1 MGIVMACLAVLAS
14 EIALAGL
21 MALGLWAI
29 RQGRDRAKLARR
41 GYPLTRG
48 RV

>member
-1 MGIVMACLAVLAS
+1 METALGYLGIVAG

-21 MALGLWAI
+21 LAFVLWAI

-41 GYPLTRG
+41 GFPLTRG